1 MSEAAAQLA
10 SSQDLLL
17 NLAAVTLLGFFLRKY
32 ARTGKFALGVGAGGV
47 LCLATSVFAIIPL
60 REAFHS
66 TNAPLEQRALLMV
79 QELMFYGLGA
89 AALLAI
95 VFALLRRR
103 ARWAVAVPLAGSAAM
118 AWVALDQSIG
128 ASEGII
134 ADWAL
139 LVLLMVALIRATIA
153 AVAPPERGAALAR
166 FGLIGACATLLLD
179 WQWILPAFRG
189 DAGFDILPTYTAIV
203 ALLLYVCAFMA
214 WLAGGTSPGLV
225 VFLRR
230 FGKTELNQALA
241 RAARGRRGA
250 KRFRMITLDD
260 GDFVP
265 VSANRSPV
273 AIGAVILLALAALA
287 YPVITFSNQAIDILA
302 LAAQS
307 MEVVKG
313 LVIGTAIVCAVPTVI
328 FLAWAFCRSWIK
340 RRKRILSGAQIGQLV
355 KTLSKRPAWWLRAR
369 ALSNPRAVV
378 VTTPH
383 GLWQQTVLELMGLAE
398 LVVLD
403 LSDVSENVAWEL
415 DQLRERFPRKAVI
428 LLPATSSPPA
438 NSGDMRV
445 VAYQSFA
452 ELKGLQISPPAG
464 A

>member
-1 MSEAAAQLA
+1 MSEAAAQLV

-60 REAFHS
+60 REAFNS

-179 WQWILPAFRG
+179 AQWILPAFRG

-203 ALLLYVCAFMA
+203 ALLLYVCAFLA
-214 WLAGGTSPGLV
+214 WLARGTS
-225 VFLRR
+225 
-230 FGKTELNQALA
+230 
-241 RAARGRRGA
+241 AA
-250 KRFRMITLDD
+250 
-260 GDFVP
+260 P
-265 VSANRSPV
+265 
-273 AIGAVILLALAALA
+273 
-287 YPVITFSNQAIDILA
+287 
-302 LAAQS
+302 
-307 MEVVKG
+307 
-313 LVIGTAIVCAVPTVI
+313 
-328 FLAWAFCRSWIK
+328 
-340 RRKRILSGAQIGQLV
+340 
-355 KTLSKRPAWWLRAR
+355 
-369 ALSNPRAVV
+369 VV
-378 VTTPH
+378 V
-383 GLWQQTVLELMGLAE
+383 
-398 LVVLD
+398 
-403 LSDVSENVAWEL
+403 
-415 DQLRERFPRKAVI
+415 LRTRR
-428 LLPATSSPPA
+428 
-438 NSGDMRV
+438 
-445 VAYQSFA
+445 
-452 ELKGLQISPPAG
+452 
-464 A
+464 